1 MWLCTIRCSLYL
13 SSVSVWILPP
23 SKSQNQLFYVCRQE
37 TADAAIYFIIRL
49 KIIRETMLRD
59 LSNVQSCGWSLT
71 AASLRIAHTCK
82 THSIFVETILN
93 TIHTGFFGCCKK
105 ITGSVGV
112 AVRKYSNSNKWTN
125 RRVGPDAFLYVY
137 MCLCMMCCM
146 SAYMRAKIQFRFKA
160 ETIVCALWFLATI
173 KILCKNMDSKQL
185 SKRDEWMVHCVRISG
200 RSLQTFI
207 LGWALNLLCF
217 HLWQSEANY
226 I

>member
-71 AASLRIAHTCK
+71 AASFRIAHTCK

-93 TIHTGFFGCCKK
+93 TLYGFFLAAAKNSLVR
-105 ITGSVGV
+105 SVLLFANIQIQINERIDALDQTLSYMYTCACAWC
-112 AVRKYSNSNKWTN
+112 AVWTH
-125 RRVGPDAFLYVY
+125 
-137 MCLCMMCCM
+137 
-146 SAYMRAKIQFRFKA
+146 MRAKIQFRFKA

-185 SKRDEWMVHCVRISG
+185 SKRDEWMVHCVRISE
-200 RSLQTFI
+200 RPLQTFI